1 MISAQLIL
9 ANQYAQAFLNVFSAQ
24 LATDDYEQLHKASC
38 FLKNNDAARRFLRI
52 PLIDMQEKKIVLEQL
67 IQAFKLPDAMKRLI
81 DLLLKHKRI
90 YLLAEIFENMYQHYL
105 TKNSIEFFT
114 IKSSHALSDDEIRDI
129 EKFLNKET
137 GKKIRSTV
145 VVDPSLIAGLQLLST
160 TRLWEYS
167 VRKQLNTLRLLRK
180 ELYGY

>member
-9 ANQYAQAFLNVFSAQ
+9 ASQYAHAFLNVFGTQ
-24 LATDDYEQLHKASC
+24 LQVDDYEQLHQAAH
-38 FLKNNDAARRFLRI
+38 FLKNNDAARRFLKI
-52 PLIDMQEKKIVLEQL
+52 PLIDMQEKKVVLEQL
-67 IQAFKLPDAMKRLI
+67 MHAFRLPDVIQRLI

-90 YLLAEIFENMYQHYL
+90 YLLAEVFEHMYRNYL
-105 TKNSIEFFT
+105 HKNSIEFFT
-114 IKSSHALSDDEIRDI
+114 IKSSHALSDDEIQDI

-145 VVDPSLIAGLQLLST
+145 VVDSSLIAGLQLTSAT
-160 TRLWEYS
+160 KVWEYS
-167 VRKQLNTLRLLRK
+167 VRKQLNTLQLLRK